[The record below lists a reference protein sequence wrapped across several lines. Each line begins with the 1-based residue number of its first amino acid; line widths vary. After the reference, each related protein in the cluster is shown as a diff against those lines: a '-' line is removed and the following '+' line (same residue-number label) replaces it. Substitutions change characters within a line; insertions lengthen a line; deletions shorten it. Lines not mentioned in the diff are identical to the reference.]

1 MLLMLKLLRL
11 NHPFLFSFYD
21 NKNPIFVVFSKN
33 TKNMQLVLKCGK
45 LFFFIVLLFL
55 SSNSCNKIQDSQVPN
70 VPFSFPVDLIIANDL
85 SIPGNSVYFPYGGYG
100 GVIVYCAGL
109 DEYYAYDATC
119 TYEIN
124 QTCKV
129 VNDGVLGECSCCKS
143 QFLLTGGAYPAK
155 GPAAAPL
162 RNYNVSKV
170 NSFTLRVYN

>member
-1 MLLMLKLLRL
+1 
-11 NHPFLFSFYD
+11 
-21 NKNPIFVVFSKN
+21 
-33 TKNMQLVLKCGK
+33 MQSVLKSGK
-45 LFFFIVLLFL
+45 FLFFIVLLLL
-55 SSNSCNKIQDSQVPN
+55 STNSCDKIQDSQVPN
-70 VPFSFPVDLIIANDL
+70 VPFSFTIDLIIDNDL
-85 SIPGNSVYFPYGGYG
+85 QIPGNSKYFPFAGYS
-100 GVIVYCAGL
+100 GVIVYCADL

-129 VNDGVLGECSCCKS
+129 VNSGVLGECSCCGSK
-143 QFLLTGGAYPAK
+143 FLLTGGAYPAK

>member
-1 MLLMLKLLRL
+1 
-11 NHPFLFSFYD
+11 
-21 NKNPIFVVFSKN
+21 
-33 TKNMQLVLKCGK
+33 MQLVFKSGK
-45 LFFFIVLLFL
+45 FLFFLFILI
-55 SSNSCNKIQDSQVPN
+55 SITNSCNKIQDSQVPN
-70 VPFSFPVDLIIANDL
+70 VPFSFTINLTIANDL
-85 SIPGNSVYFPYGGYG
+85 TIPGNSLYFPGGGYG
-100 GVIVYCAGL
+100 GVIVYCADL

-129 VNDGVLGECSCCKS
+129 KNSGVLGECSCCKS

-162 RNYNVSKV
+162 RNYQVSKV

>member
-1 MLLMLKLLRL
+1 MRE
-11 NHPFLFSFYD
+11 
-21 NKNPIFVVFSKN
+21 
-33 TKNMQLVLKCGK
+33 VLKFGRF
-45 LFFFIVLLFL
+45 LFFFFILFL
-55 SSNSCNKIQDSQVPN
+55 ATNSCDKIQDSQVPS
-70 VPFSFPVDLIIANDL
+70 VPFSFTINLTIANEL
-85 SIPGNSVYFPYGGYG
+85 TIPGNSLYFPGGGFG
-100 GVIVYCAGL
+100 GVIVYCADL

-129 VNDGVLGECSCCKS
+129 KNSGVLGECSCCKS

-162 RNYNVSKV
+162 RNYQVAKV